1 MGRVYEEY
9 DGKRSIDIIGPG
21 GKALENVDI
30 HAEYALTSS
39 TYEDTFAARKITYSS
54 KYQRVEK

>member
-1 MGRVYEEY
+1 MAKDYEEY

-21 GKALENVDI
+21 GKALEKVDS

-39 TYEDTFAARKITYSS
+39 NYEDTFAARKITYSS
-54 KYQRVEK
+54 KHQR